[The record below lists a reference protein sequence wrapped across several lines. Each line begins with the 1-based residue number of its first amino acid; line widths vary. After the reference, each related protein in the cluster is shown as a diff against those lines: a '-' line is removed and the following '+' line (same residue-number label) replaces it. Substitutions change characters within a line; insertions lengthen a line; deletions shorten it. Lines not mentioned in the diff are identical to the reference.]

1 MEPSC
6 TVGGNV
12 NWYSHCRRQYGDS
25 LDKLGIKPPYDPA
38 IPHLSIYPEE
48 IKTEKDTCTPMFIA
62 VLFTITRTWK
72 KPRCPSIDE
81 WIKNCGTYA
90 QWNIT
95 QP

>member
-1 MEPSC
+1 M
-6 TVGGNV
+6 T
-12 NWYSHCRRQYGDS
+12 QQS
-25 LDKLGIKPPYDPA
+25 LLGIY
-38 IPHLSIYPEE
+38 SEE